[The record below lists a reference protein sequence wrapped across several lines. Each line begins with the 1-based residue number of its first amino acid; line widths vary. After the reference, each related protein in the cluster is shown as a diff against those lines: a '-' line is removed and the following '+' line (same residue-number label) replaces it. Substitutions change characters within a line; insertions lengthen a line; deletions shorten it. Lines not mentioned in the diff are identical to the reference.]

1 MRDRWRAR
9 AAELAGARAVKPV
22 AHGGLAFMRFIWTRH
37 QTYRTLLP
45 LAIVTEAAVI
55 GTTAVV
61 TAFAVGAASGLAI
74 AAVAIA
80 V

>member
-1 MRDRWRAR
+1 M
-9 AAELAGARAVKPV
+9 
-22 AHGGLAFMRFIWTRH
+22 
-37 QTYRTLLP
+37 P

-80 V
+80 VWDRKPARGPKPVNGIDLDRDPETRRRFVNGEL

>member
-1 MRDRWRAR
+1 M
-9 AAELAGARAVKPV
+9 
-22 AHGGLAFMRFIWTRH
+22 
-37 QTYRTLLP
+37 P

-80 V
+80 VWDRKPARGPKPPLGTSYEAACGEDGKSGRAAALNALFDE